1 VLSNAL
7 GTTWELWSPQLP
19 TFAQRHRVLL
29 YDHPPRR
36 SVPELGEDVLRIAD
50 DVGFERFSFCGLS
63 LGGMVGMWLG
73 VNAPDRIDRLVL
85 ACTAARFGVPAEWR
99 DHAALVRKERMAAV
113 APGALEKWFT
123 PRFADREPFLAM
135 QLGVAPEDYALGLEA
150 IGSFDL
156 REQLGEIRAPALV
169 IAGAEDSATTPA
181 DAAFIAARI
190 PRAALLVLEDA
201 AHLANVE
208 QADAFTEAA
217 MEHLD
222 G

>member
-1 VLSNAL
+1 MLSNAL
-7 GTTWELWSPQLP
+7 GTTWELWSSQLP
-19 TFAQRHRVLL
+19 TFAQWHHVLL

-99 DHAALVRKERMAAV
+99 DHAALVRKEGMAAV

-123 PRFADREPFLAM
+123 PRFVDREPFLAM
-135 QLGVAPEDYALGLEA
+135 QLGVAPEDYALGLEG
-150 IGSFDL
+150 IGGSTFANSSG
-156 REQLGEIRAPALV
+156 RSGR
-169 IAGAEDSATTPA
+169 
-181 DAAFIAARI
+181 
-190 PRAALLVLEDA
+190 PRS
-201 AHLANVE
+201 
-208 QADAFTEAA
+208 
-217 MEHLD
+217 
-222 G
+222 